1 MDKPSGTLSVS
12 TTSGKSDSSTIPTL
26 ADAVYQHIQ
35 TVLSVDQIVVHRLG
49 MDTSG
54 IMLFCKTIDAVR
66 GMNALFRT
74 RKITRQYE
82 VLVCG
87 HVAKDTGLINLP
99 LMRDYEHPPFMRV
112 STDKHQKALLD
123 LDPQIVGTKLLEAP
137 KASLT
142 HYQVIERENLEGGLP
157 VTRLL
162 LTSISGRTHQ
172 LNVHCAAIG
181 HPIVQDSV
189 YGYNGE
195 AAAGGGLS
203 DSERSEDGAAS
214 EEVQKQIFEQTKNMN
229 MCVHSSVLKFRHPIT
244 KEEVEFKS
252 KAPF

>member
-1 MDKPSGTLSVS
+1 MDKPSGVLTVS
-12 TTSGKSDSSTIPTL
+12 TTPGIPCL
-26 ADAVYQHIQ
+26 AQ
-35 TVLSVDQIVVHRLG
+35 TVHEHIDSLLSIDQIVVHRLG

-54 IMLFCKTIDAVR
+54 LVVFAKSIEAVR

-82 VLVCG
+82 ALVCG
-87 HVAKDTGLINLP
+87 HVAKDQGLINLP

-112 STDKHQKALLD
+112 STDEHQAALVEF
-123 LDPQIVGTKLLEAP
+123 DPLVVGKKILEAP

-142 HYQVIERENLEGGLP
+142 HFQVKSREELKGLP
-157 VTRLL
+157 VSRLL

-195 AAAGGGLS
+195 AAPHGGLELGG
-203 DSERSEDGAAS
+203 DQATTLELQAQIAEAS
-214 EEVQKQIFEQTKNMN
+214 KGMN
-229 MCVHSSVLKFRHPIT
+229 MCVHSSYLKFRHPVT
-244 KEEVEFKS
+244 KEDVEFNS
-252 KAPF
+252 PAPF